1 MMYLTDNVHHILMY
15 NMHWPDHF
23 NKQANFLHYL
33 SQPKILSMKT
43 CYFNHLWKRLIAYNP
58 VLSDNEYQ
66 NSNADGVFNERFLN
80 KSKIKMQMLCISQ
93 NNIFIDFTLVE
104 LKTWSESNLQKNG
117 KLSATY
123 KLWKVQGMK

>member
-1 MMYLTDNVHHILMY
+1 
-15 NMHWPDHF
+15 
-23 NKQANFLHYL
+23 
-33 SQPKILSMKT
+33 MKT
-43 CYFNHLWKRLIAYNP
+43 CYFDHLWKRLIAYNP

-117 KLSATY
+117 KIVCYIQIMENTRYEIKFCKLSFTCNC
-123 KLWKVQGMK
+123 K